1 MRLSSTTKEADIYF
15 TVFLMISL
23 ILFSM
28 EILASSVAIDDYKYS
43 FYFYLDILA
52 TLSIISDLQFL
63 LDFFA
68 RLLSMSVSEEAVDAI
83 PGVMHIEDTINAK
96 IQQIV
101 KALKLVRL
109 IRIIKL
115 YKYIKQSMSKEQEEE
130 EEESDND
137 LEEEDEKERLQSLF
151 RRETDP
157 SKLGKALSDRNAREV
172 IIGVLLMLMILPL
185 LAPTE
190 TNFTQEYGLR
200 EIFWMGRSNCVTK
213 NKPDFVNIDD
223 LLPDYIDKTMI
234 D

>member
-1 MRLSSTTKEADIYF
+1 MRLSATSKDTDIYF

-28 EILASSVAIDDYKYS
+28 EILASSVAMDDYKYS

-68 RLLSMSVSEEAVDAI
+68 RILSMSVSKDDVDAI
-83 PGVMHIEDTINAK
+83 PGVMHIENEINAK

-130 EEESDND
+130 DESEEEDD
-137 LEEEDEKERLQSLF
+137 EEDEKERLQNLF

-200 EIFWMGRSNCVTK
+200 EIFWMGRSNCITK
-213 NKPDFVNIDD
+213 NEPD
-223 LLPDYIDKTMI
+223 
-234 D
+234 

>member
-1 MRLSSTTKEADIYF
+1 M
-15 TVFLMISL
+15 
-23 ILFSM
+23 
-28 EILASSVAIDDYKYS
+28 
-43 FYFYLDILA
+43 
-52 TLSIISDLQFL
+52 
-63 LDFFA
+63 
-68 RLLSMSVSEEAVDAI
+68 
-83 PGVMHIEDTINAK
+83 
-96 IQQIV
+96 

-130 EEESDND
+130 DESEEEDD
-137 LEEEDEKERLQSLF
+137 EEDEKERLQNLF

-200 EIFWMGRSNCVTK
+200 EIFWMGRSNCITK
-213 NKPDFVNIDD
+213 NKPD
-223 LLPDYIDKTMI
+223 
-234 D
+234 